1 MALDGPYTLDDLL
14 RMTGHA
20 SRKRASA
27 TLSATAPLPP
37 QVRFAAKAQKTVRL
51 IGIDPGTR
59 FVGYGVI
66 ELHSSDNSL
75 TSVEHGCI
83 QPDLKWPLHQ
93 RLAYIFEELETVL
106 QRTKP
111 EAAALEETFAGVNM
125 KSAIAMGQGRGVAM
139 CVLARAKLDILEIAP
154 RSIKKAVTGSG
165 AAGKEHVAALVC
177 ATLNLKSVPQPEDI
191 TDALAAAIALARRV
205 V

>member
-20 SRKRASA
+20 NRKRSA
-27 TLSATAPLPP
+27 VLELSP

-66 ELHSSDNSL
+66 ELHSHDNSL

-83 QPDLKWPLHQ
+83 QPDLKWSMPQ
-93 RLAYIFEELETVL
+93 RLAYIFEELEAVVK
-106 QRTKP
+106 RTRP

-165 AAGKEHVAALVC
+165 AAGKEHVASLVC
-177 ATLNLKSVPQPEDI
+177 ATLNLKTVPHPEDI